1 MLTPRSPVLTQPR
14 SPRLVILST
23 APRINKDV
31 SFRWPVK
38 YYLFMASDQL
48 TPGARLGKYKVL
60 AHIATGGMGTVYKAA
75 DEQLGRLVAL
85 KVLDPAMAEK
95 PNTLERFRREAR
107 HAAKLIHKNIVTLYE
122 YGQADGLHYLALEY
136 VEGIDLYD
144 YIAHKG
150 RLSPEE
156 SRRILIQAVQA
167 LDHAYKQGITHRD
180 IKPSNFLLTRDRDRM
195 RVKLTDLG
203 LARKA
208 DEEEFRVTH
217 AGSTVG
223 TVDYLAPE
231 QARDSAAAD
240 IRSDIYSL
248 GCTLYHML
256 TGSPPFSEGGLG
268 ERILKHLQE
277 EPPDI
282 RQINPQVSAEM
293 WELLRRMLA
302 KKPEDRFQT
311 PAELLKALKALP
323 PQPSDSGPLRLPKTS
338 SASKRP
344 PSPSGKPGSSVAT
357 VFVPE
362 APVEK
367 TNAAPL
373 PQYHIEDDPFLL
385 ELSAEHLQ
393 AAARQYERAE
403 QARANGNLDYAIEL
417 LLSCIKFNPVSIVY
431 RQALREA
438 SREAAKLRRLGR
450 WLASLTTLTTRARVN
465 AAKRAGQ
472 LRKVLEQGEE
482 VLVRHPGDVKMQ
494 MTLAEAAEELEL
506 IHLATWMLEEVRR
519 FHPHHLPAYRALA
532 SIYERQR
539 QYGDAIAVWEDL
551 RKLAPH
557 DGEAAR
563 KINDLAAA
571 DTIVR
576 GNYSDASTKRR

>member
-1 MLTPRSPVLTQPR
+1 MAAEQ
-14 SPRLVILST
+14 LS
-23 APRINKDV
+23 
-31 SFRWPVK
+31 
-38 YYLFMASDQL
+38 
-48 TPGARLGKYKVL
+48 PGARLGKYKVL
-60 AHIATGGMGTVYKAA
+60 ALIASGGMGTVYKAS

-85 KVLDPAMAEK
+85 KVLDTSLAEK

-107 HAAKLIHKNIVTLYE
+107 HAAKLSHKNIVTLYE
-122 YGQADGLHYLALEY
+122 YGHASGRHFLALEY
-136 VEGIDLYD
+136 VDGIDLYD
-144 YIAHKG
+144 YIERKG
-150 RLSPEE
+150 RLAPEE

-167 LDHAYKQGITHRD
+167 LDHAFKQGITHRD
-180 IKPSNFLLTRDRDRM
+180 IKPSNFLLTRDHDRM

-208 DEEEFRVTH
+208 GEEDFRVTR

-256 TGSPPFSEGGLG
+256 TGNPPFSEGGLG

-277 EPPDI
+277 EPTDV
-282 RQINPQVSAEM
+282 RQLNPLVSAQM

-302 KKPEDRFQT
+302 KKAEDRFQT

-323 PQPSDSGPLRLPKTS
+323 PQVSEGEPLRLPKASSPRKFPASIHPANSGTS
-338 SASKRP
+338 TLEFPEQLLADHAAGTAGTADSGTGEPLHRP
-344 PSPSGKPGSSVAT
+344 SS
-357 VFVPE
+357 FV
-362 APVEK
+362 
-367 TNAAPL
+367 
-373 PQYHIEDDPFLL
+373 EDDPFLL
-385 ELSAEHLQ
+385 ELNAEHLQ
-393 AAARQYERAE
+393 AAARQYERGEA
-403 QARANGNLDYAIEL
+403 ARNNGNLDYAIEL
-417 LLSCIKFNPVSIVY
+417 LLTCIKFNPVSITY

-438 SREAAKLRRLGR
+438 SRAAAQQRRLGG
-450 WLASLTTLTTRARVN
+450 WFASLTALTTRARVN

-472 LRKVLEQGEE
+472 FRKVLEEGEE

-494 MTLAEAAEELEL
+494 MILAEAAEELEL
-506 IHLATWMLEEVRR
+506 IHLASWMLEEIRR
-519 FHPHHLPAYRALA
+519 FHPAHLPAYRALA
-532 SIYERQR
+532 SLYERQR
-539 QYGDAIAVWEDL
+539 QFSDAIAVLEEL
-551 RKLAPH
+551 RKRVPH

-571 DTIVR
+571 DTIAR
-576 GNYSDASTKRR
+576 GNYQH